1 MKLKLGELGGFLVFA
16 MVGLMFMFT
25 SGGGLTEYFTFSR
38 NAVEHT
44 GTVVRIDTIQQ
55 DASRERMMI
64 VKYTVSGQEY
74 ESGLIDYW
82 GKNIGD
88 EMKIYYNPK
97 KPSDI
102 RLNVRSDIEME
113 IIFTSLGAIVF
124 LIGIGGIFSVIRK
137 KKNLSR
143 NVTKKYD
150 TVQALKNASKLKA
163 SEMLIDII
171 FMIIGAVVMIL
182 VVNSNE
188 ISGNELGVLAIPAV
202 FFLIGATLLFVRV
215 RKKLIIRDLIRMNYV
230 VKADFEEVVQNTS
243 YKVNKKSPYIIYCK
257 WVDKGANTTYL
268 FKSVN
273 LWYNP
278 KIIIKE
284 KGITTFPVYL
294 NPNNPKQYY
303 VSTEEIEEKMMNIK

>member
-16 MVGLMFMFT
+16 MVGIMFMFI
-25 SGGGLTEYFTFSR
+25 SGGGLMEYFTFSR

-143 NVTKKYD
+143 NVTKKND
-150 TVQALKNASKLKA
+150 TVRALKNASKVKA
-163 SEMLIDII
+163 SETFMSII
-171 FMIIGAVVMIL
+171 LMIIGAGVMIL
-182 VVNSNE
+182 VVSSNE
-188 ISGNELGVLAIPAV
+188 NSGNDLVALGLCAV

-230 VKADFEEVVQNTS
+230 VQADFEEVVHNTS
-243 YKVNKKSPYIIYCK
+243 YKVNGRSPYIIYCK
-257 WVDKGANTTYL
+257 WVDRDANTTYL
-268 FKSVN
+268 LKSVN

-294 NPNNPKQYY
+294 NPANPKQHYI
-303 VSTEEIEEKMMNIK
+303 STDEIEGKVTSLK